1 MPYVIAGAIVGAF
14 IGVIAYFAKKGE
26 TDRQNWVENL
36 TEDQKN
42 RLQATEVKFV
52 EGKKNEWTQEGM
64 ICNMVEKGNKFACKV
79 LWYNKVIPN
88 NLYEQIQDG
97 DLAVSKEEKE
107 NHNLKVGD
115 FVKVYIAPEKTVG
128 SFKIIF
134 D

>member
-1 MPYVIAGAIVGAF
+1 MLKAITF
-14 IGVIAYFAKKGE
+14 EDTKEKKKIAYIF
-26 TDRQNWVENL
+26 L
-36 TEDQKN
+36 TH
-42 RLQATEVKFV
+42 T
-52 EGKKNEWTQEGM
+52 
-64 ICNMVEKGNKFACKV
+64 KV